1 MCPLAERVE
10 ILGFIRPPMTTLI
23 STNDG
28 IKLESCC
35 QDLSSLFSLSRY
47 NIQISESIQYMKM
60 MFFLAIIAGLSITL
74 KNVFENNEKMA
85 LK

>member
-1 MCPLAERVE
+1 MCSLAERVE
-10 ILGFIRPPMTTLI
+10 ILDISRPPMTTLI

-60 MFFLAIIAGLSITL
+60 MSVSFWLL
-74 KNVFENNEKMA
+74 
-85 LK
+85 

>member
-1 MCPLAERVE
+1 MCSLAERVE
-10 ILGFIRPPMTTLI
+10 ILGIIRPPMTTLI

-47 NIQISESIQYMKM
+47 NIQISESESIQYMKM
-60 MFFLAIIAGLSITL
+60 MSVSFWLL
-74 KNVFENNEKMA
+74 
-85 LK
+85 